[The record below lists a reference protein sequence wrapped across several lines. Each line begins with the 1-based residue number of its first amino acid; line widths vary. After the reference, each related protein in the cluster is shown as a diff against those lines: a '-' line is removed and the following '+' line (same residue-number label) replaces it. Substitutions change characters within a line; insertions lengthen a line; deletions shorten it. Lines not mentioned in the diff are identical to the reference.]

1 MKSGMFPYCDMPYGN
16 SIHLTNEF
24 EPNDLTSFLKGDGTR
39 KVNANLKTNKLKKFK
54 KRRDMRSVVFD
65 KMMDN
70 SDRALT
76 RLCEQSG
83 QKNSN
88 STWPRKS
95 LNDGDSISPDLNEGP
110 ERQSYSSP
118 SDKSDTGFT
127 DTYEDRSCGT
137 DCESLVTEIS
147 SLHAGTV
154 GIASLSPRP
163 GRLIRM
169 NVDSNSETDSCITDY
184 CSLEMQQYGD
194 VSPVMLSAY
203 DTFCMD
209 DDVTER
215 SFCSVERE
223 TTLDSISDNEH
234 ETDTGSFGST
244 ISGFS
249 HTDANIQ
256 SQVFLTGGNFFIANM
271 SCEKVSEEVSPPY
284 EGKQTAKRTTL
295 TCGQAN
301 SQFNLT
307 NSSLKTLSFDSKKCK
322 LSELDNNEITPKMV
336 QVERGEIQTG
346 YNNGVRYTNCS
357 NYDNQ
362 YPLLESLPCQLILGD
377 VHRRKSGAS
386 EEASASLSSDEE
398 SSGSNHAP
406 VNGNTEDKQD
416 TRSRI
421 DDDWRVNGVS
431 IPIRDNSQTKYCG
444 SNDML
449 VNGDELASDMQNV
462 INERIPMVRVKQSTT
477 QSVSQHVPLK
487 TGAVPRSQRQRS
499 YFIVDVKPRRSQ
511 EYSSCRSTSLPNVYF
526 GLGRTTKCP
535 WQYSYHVQELCLH
548 TSGLSTSGLNTSGVN
563 FSGLNTSGLCHFH
576 KTVEKRQIKH
586 RQKQPFKSTIHAYRY
601 KCKMNRPHPGI
612 HNKNNMN
619 DTPSTRRSDPA
630 RTHRQDGRE
639 RCHDNLNNIGRHH
652 SRNNRHHRIQIG
664 DTVSPRVQNSHV
676 SEVVEPMSVDMRL
689 HIPNPHNKLNHRFHS
704 TLHCP
709 CFIFFCFLC
718 CYPAVFLMQRSD
730 IQFISDEEDLA
741 RKNAKRSTVLYII
754 GGVTSVIFLSSVLFV
769 MYYFLGDRLIKAPD
783 S

>member
-1 MKSGMFPYCDMPYGN
+1 MAAVIDGDESDTMKSGMFPYCDMPYGN

-24 EPNDLTSFLKGDGTR
+24 EPNDLTSYLKDDGTR
-39 KVNANLKTNKLKKFK
+39 NVNANLKTNKLKKFK
-54 KRRDMRSVVFD
+54 TRRDMRSVVFE

-83 QKNSN
+83 HTNSN

-95 LNDGDSISPDLNEGP
+95 LNDGDSISTDLKEGP

-137 DCESLVTEIS
+137 DCESLVTEVS

-154 GIASLSPRP
+154 GHVGLSPCP

-184 CSLEMQQYGD
+184 SSLEMQQYGD

-234 ETDTGSFGST
+234 ESDTGSFGST

-249 HTDANIQ
+249 HTDTNIQ
-256 SQVFLTGGNFFIANM
+256 SQVFSTGGDFFIANM

-295 TCGQAN
+295 TCGQAK

-307 NSSLKTLSFDSKKCK
+307 NSSLKIVSFDSKKCK
-322 LSELDNNEITPKMV
+322 LSELDNNEITPKKV
-336 QVERGEIQTG
+336 QVERGEIQAG
-346 YNNGVRYTNCS
+346 CNNAVRYTNCS
-357 NYDNQ
+357 KYDNQ
-362 YPLLESLPCQLILGD
+362 YPLQESLPCQLILGD

-386 EEASASLSSDEE
+386 ASLSSDEE
-398 SSGSNHAP
+398 SSGSNHTP

-421 DDDWRVNGVS
+421 DHDWRVNGVS
-431 IPIRDNSQTKYCG
+431 IPIRDNSQTNYCG
-444 SNDML
+444 SNDMH
-449 VNGDELASDMQNV
+449 VNGIS
-462 INERIPMVRVKQSTT
+462 MVREKQPRT
-477 QSVSQHVPLK
+477 QAVPLHVTLK
-487 TGAVPRSQRQRS
+487 TGAVPRRQRQRS
-499 YFIVDVKPRRSQ
+499 YFIVDVKPPRSQ

-535 WQYSYHVQELCLH
+535 WRYSYHVQELCLH
-548 TSGLSTSGLNTSGVN
+548 TSGLNTSGVN
-563 FSGLNTSGLCHFH
+563 TSGFNTSGFCHFP

-586 RQKQPFKSTIHAYRY
+586 RQKQPFKPTIHAYRY

-639 RCHDNLNNIGRHH
+639 RCHDTGRHH

-664 DTVSPRVQNSHV
+664 HTVSPRVQNNHE
-676 SEVVEPMSVDMRL
+676 SEVVEPVSVNMRL